1 MRRSPSAWVKCITF
15 GSSIA
20 LWAIETHEN
29 IPSAFR
35 GLRILPTGT
44 FPCAVT
50 ALQELR
56 QYHHHLL
63 SINPPVSE
71 IVYYFFSWAF
81 YICSLFSCTCP
92 QLPKNKLVSFFISFH
107 CSQSLCPLQIP
118 PILSSSGTTLACGF
132 GEEGFVWSFN
142 AWQNSL
148 IDFLG
153 NWNLFFYL
161 QNRESLT
168 LQASSWCPG
177 SLLQFQFGVTV
188 FLEGKSSANAMLI
201 LSHCWGWSMKQLYFL
216 VMWASVCFKL
226 TGNHSH
232 IGLLGHQ
239 VRMRRNQDS
248 DNEYRPDLSPQH
260 SWRSSQP
267 TFKQL
272 KYLIPS

>member
-1 MRRSPSAWVKCITF
+1 MTTSLRNRATGAPSSPKTELQAKSLPHFPTASLSAW
-15 GSSIA
+15 
-20 LWAIETHEN
+20 E
-29 IPSAFR
+29 PSWKPGQR
-35 GLRILPTGT
+35 EK
-44 FPCAVT
+44 V
-50 ALQELR
+50 
-56 QYHHHLL
+56 
-63 SINPPVSE
+63 PVSLSE
-71 IVYYFFSWAF
+71 MHDIWQLHCSMGYWNPWKHSQCFQRTEDPAYGHLSLCCDSTPRTQTISPPPFEHKSTCVWNCLLFFSWAF

-118 PILSSSGTTLACGF
+118 PLLSSSGTTLACGF

-216 VMWASVCFKL
+216 VMF
-226 TGNHSH
+226 
-232 IGLLGHQ
+232 
-239 VRMRRNQDS
+239 
-248 DNEYRPDLSPQH
+248 
-260 SWRSSQP
+260 
-267 TFKQL
+267 
-272 KYLIPS
+272 